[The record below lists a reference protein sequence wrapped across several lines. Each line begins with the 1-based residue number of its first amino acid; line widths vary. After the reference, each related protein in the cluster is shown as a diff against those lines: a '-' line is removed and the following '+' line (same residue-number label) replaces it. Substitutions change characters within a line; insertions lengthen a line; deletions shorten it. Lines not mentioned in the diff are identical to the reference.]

1 MMIAATLPN
10 AEYAMTAPIARRTLL
25 GAAGATVTLAYAGRS
40 RAQTAK
46 PVSFQ
51 LSWIKSIQY
60 GGFFAAVENGYFKD
74 AGIDPTFVS
83 GGPTMD
89 PVGNVAAGRS
99 LLGDRPSGALLV
111 ARDKGVPIKVI
122 AQTFQK
128 SPYSI
133 LSLASKPIDSVKD
146 LVGKTIATPTSG
158 RALIVGLIQSA
169 GIDPASVNLV
179 PASPDPAGLVAGQMD
194 GYVGYSTNQG
204 VMLQTRG
211 VDIHVFNAQD
221 HGLPDATGVIYGVP
235 ETLDANRPL
244 VVAFL
249 RAAVKGWQWALAHPD
264 ETSKLMVEKYGAPGL
279 NLKAQTAEIV
289 ASKPYIEAGLGSTQ
303 GLLSLDVPLFAS
315 MIETYRKVGMIE
327 GSWTAD
333 SFCDP
338 SFIQAAHAA

>member
-1 MMIAATLPN
+1 MTKH
-10 AEYAMTAPIARRTLL
+10 AMTPPIARRTLL
-25 GAAGATVTLAYAGRS
+25 GVAGATVVLSAGAGRA

-46 PVSFQ
+46 PISFQ

-60 GGFFAAVENGYFKD
+60 GGFFAAIEQGYFKD
-74 AGIDPTFVS
+74 AGVEPTFVA

-133 LSLASKPIDSVKD
+133 ISLASKPIDSVKD
-146 LVGKTIATPTSG
+146 LAGKTIATPTSG

-169 GIDPASVNLV
+169 GLDPSSVNLV

-204 VMLQTRG
+204 VMLQSRG

-249 RAAVKGWQWALAHPD
+249 RA
-264 ETSKLMVEKYGAPGL
+264 
-279 NLKAQTAEIV
+279 
-289 ASKPYIEAGLGSTQ
+289 
-303 GLLSLDVPLFAS
+303 
-315 MIETYRKVGMIE
+315 
-327 GSWTAD
+327 
-333 SFCDP
+333 
-338 SFIQAAHAA
+338 

>member
-1 MMIAATLPN
+1 
-10 AEYAMTAPIARRTLL
+10 MTASFTRRSLL
-25 GAAGATVTLAYAGRS
+25 GATGASIVLVSAGRG
-40 RAQTAK
+40 RAQGK

-74 AGIDPTFVS
+74 AGVDVAFAS

-89 PVGNVAAGRS
+89 PVANVAAGRS
-99 LLGDRPSGALLV
+99 LMGDRPSGSLLL
-111 ARDKGVPIKVI
+111 ARDKGIPIKVI
-122 AQTFQK
+122 GQVFQK

-133 LSLASKPIDSVKD
+133 ISLASKPIDSIKD

-158 RALIVGLIQSA
+158 RALIVSLIQSA
-169 GIDPASVNLV
+169 GLDPSSVNLV

-211 VDIHVFNAQD
+211 VAITVFNAQD
-221 HGLPDATGVIYGVP
+221 HGLPDATGVIYGMAD
-235 ETLDANRPL
+235 TLDANRPL

-264 ETSKLMVEKYGAPGL
+264 ETAKLMVEKYGAPGL
-279 NLKAQTAEIV
+279 NLQAQTAEII
-289 ASKPYIEAGLGSTQ
+289 ASKPYIEAGLGGTR
-303 GLLSLDVPLFAS
+303 GLLSLDVPLFAA
-315 MIETYRKVGMIE
+315 MIDTYRKVDMIH
-327 GSWTAD
+327 GDWSAKT
-333 SFCDP
+333 FCDP
-338 SFIQAAHAA
+338 SFIEEAHTA

>member
-1 MMIAATLPN
+1 
-10 AEYAMTAPIARRTLL
+10 MTAHIDRRTLL
-25 GAAGATVTLAYAGRS
+25 GTAGATLALAGYAGQA
-40 RAQTAK
+40 RAQALK
-46 PVSFQ
+46 PVSIQ

-60 GGFFAAVENGYFKD
+60 GGFFAATEQGYFKD
-74 AGIDPTFVS
+74 AGVEPTFVS

-89 PVGNVAAGRS
+89 PIGNVAAGRS
-99 LLGDRPSGALLV
+99 LLGDRPSGALLL

-133 LSLASKPIDSVKD
+133 ISLARKPIDSIKD

-158 RALIVGLIQSA
+158 RALIVSLIQSA
-169 GIDPASVNLV
+169 GLDPASVNLV

-221 HGLPDATGVIYGVP
+221 HGLPDATGVIYGVAD
-235 ETLDANRPL
+235 TLDANRPL

-249 RAAVKGWQWALAHPD
+249 RAAVKGWQRALAQPE
-264 ETSKLMVEKYGAPGL
+264 ETAKLMVEKYGAPGL

-303 GLLSLDVPLFAS
+303 GLLSLDVPLFTA
-315 MIETYRKVGMIE
+315 MIDTYRKVGMIQE
-327 GSWTAD
+327 QWTAG

-338 SFIQAAHAA
+338 SFIQEAHTA